1 MHSTPQ
7 PKPEDMKRDMSTVI
21 KTQAPLLAVEDVPAL
36 LAIAFDTIMNT
47 PAGDEP
53 SKSRN
58 YQLGALTIL
67 LHLTLEGARTT
78 TRDIAEAAKIQL
90 RTVHYTMEP
99 LIVHG
104 LVEATA
110 EANTVSNNG
119 KGKMWYYTLSGR
131 LVARAAALRPR
142 KKR

>member
-21 KTQAPLLAVEDVPAL
+21 KTQALLLAVEDVPAL

-67 LHLTLEGARTT
+67 
-78 TRDIAEAAKIQL
+78 
-90 RTVHYTMEP
+90 
-99 LIVHG
+99 
-104 LVEATA
+104 
-110 EANTVSNNG
+110 
-119 KGKMWYYTLSGR
+119 
-131 LVARAAALRPR
+131 
-142 KKR
+142 

>member
-1 MHSTPQ
+1 MHSKPQ
-7 PKPEDMKRDMSTVI
+7 LKIVTINGDMSAVM
-21 KTQAPLLAVEDVPAL
+21 KTQAPKLAVEDVPAL
-36 LAIAFDTIMNT
+36 LAIAFDAIMNT
-47 PAGDEP
+47 PAVDAP

-67 LHLTLEGARTT
+67 LHLTLEGVRTT

-99 LIVHG
+99 LIALG

-110 EANTVSNNG
+110 EANTVSNG
-119 KGKMWYYTLSGR
+119 GRGKMWNYALSEA
-131 LVARAAALRPR
+131 LIASAAADRP
-142 KKR
+142 KKKA